1 MVLNEKEFDVGVL
14 SQARRMDYD
23 DLLLMLKILVPYK
36 EKLTLLLDVLHSED
50 DFIKFLD
57 LFAGGTITIPS
68 RSRLYFVM
76 FNIDVYRYYNDHKDM
91 PDGVSMTLKRFHI
104 TKQRLNA
111 ILKRVSAFDN
121 KPFIKVD

>member
-1 MVLNEKEFDVGVL
+1 MDVGVL
-14 SQARRMDYD
+14 SQSRKMTYD
-23 DLLLMLKILVPYK
+23 DVLLMLKILVPYK
-36 EKLTLLLDVLHSED
+36 DKLSLLLDVLHSED

-57 LFAGGTITIPS
+57 LFAGNTITIPS

-76 FNIDVYRYYNDHKDM
+76 FNIDVYRFYHEHKDL

-111 ILKRVSAFDN
+111 ILQRVSVFDDQ
-121 KPFIKVD
+121 PFIKVK